1 MINVENFLNE
11 RFPSLPERKL
21 IYSGLCKILKR
32 LFHENEFLLFEKRY
46 PHLQGLDFVEQAL
59 QHFEFSY
66 STFHDEFERI
76 PTHGRVVIIANH
88 PIGSLDGLA
97 LLNMIG
103 KIRKD
108 VKVVANDV
116 LGAIQPLKSLL
127 LSVDNMN
134 GNTAKQNLRDIYAHL
149 NHEGAVIIF
158 PAGSV
163 SRLAI
168 TGIKDTPWNT
178 GFLKIAN
185 RTQSPILP
193 MYVNGRN
200 SGWFYSVSFF
210 AKPLS
215 TLFLVDEM
223 FKQEKKN
230 INIRIGHPIPFR
242 NYHQIGESALD
253 VAKLF
258 RQHVYKLENKQ
269 SEIFGNTIAIAQPEN
284 RIELMNEIRQCE
296 QLGTTSDGKIIYLY
310 QFKPESCIM
319 KEIGRLREFSFRA
332 VGEGSGKKRDID
344 HYDINYE
351 HIVLWDD
358 EELQI
363 VGSYRVAKA
372 AKLIQEHGI
381 QSLYSSRLFDYKEAM
396 NPVFEQGL
404 ELGRSFVQPH
414 YWGKRSLDYLWF
426 GIGAYI
432 QKNPEIRYL
441 FGAVSISNDYTSSAK
456 SSLVHVYQKHFL
468 SKIAYAEARIKFNSM
483 DKSEIPAALMQDKS
497 YKKDFAILKAFLANQ
512 QLAVPTLYKQYFNV
526 CEEGGVSI
534 VDFNIDPEF
543 SHCVDGLI
551 IADMYKL
558 KKSKRE
564 RYMPEKDGV
573 EIKESTPLSYSL
585 GDSLQEAFTSQSSL

>member
-1 MINVENFLNE
+1 MINVESFLNE
-11 RFPSLPERKL
+11 RFPNLPERKL
-21 IYSGLCKILKR
+21 IYSSLCKILKH

-59 QHFEFSY
+59 QHFQFSY
-66 STFHDEFERI
+66 STFHDEIERI
-76 PTHGRVVIIANH
+76 PTQGRVVIIANH

-97 LLNMIG
+97 LLYMIG

-108 VKVVANDV
+108 VKVVANEV

-134 GNTAKQNLRDIYAHL
+134 GNTAKQNLRDIYSHL

-163 SRLAI
+163 SRLAM
-168 TGIKDTPWNT
+168 TGIKDSQWNT

-193 MYVNGRN
+193 VYVNGRN
-200 SGWFYSVSFF
+200 SSWFYSVSLF
-210 AKPLS
+210 ARPLS

-223 FKQEKKN
+223 FKQENKN
-230 INIRIGHPIPFR
+230 ISIRIGHPIPFR
-242 NYHQIGESALD
+242 NYHQIGENATS
-253 VAKLF
+253 VVKLF
-258 RQHVYKLENKQ
+258 KQHVYKLESKQ
-269 SEIFGNTIAIAQPEN
+269 SEIFGNTLAVAQPEN
-284 RIELMNEIRQCE
+284 RIELMNEIRLCE
-296 QLGTTSDGKIIYLY
+296 KLGETSDGKIIYLFK
-310 QFKPESCIM
+310 FKPESCIM
-319 KEIGRLREFSFRA
+319 KEIGRLRELSFRS

-351 HIVLWDD
+351 HIVLWDA
-358 EELQI
+358 EELEI
-363 VGSYRVAKA
+363 VGSYRIAKA
-372 AKLIQEHGI
+372 AKLIKEEGF
-381 QSLYSSRLFDYKEAM
+381 QSLYSSRLFQYNEAM
-396 NPVFEQGL
+396 NPIFEQGL
-404 ELGRSFVQPH
+404 ELGRSFVQPR

-432 QKNPEIRYL
+432 QKNPDVRYL

-456 SSLVHVYQKHFL
+456 SALVHVYQKHFL
-468 SKIAYAEARIKFNSM
+468 SNIPYAEAKIKFNSL
-483 DKSEIPAALMQDKS
+483 DKSEIPTALLENKS
-497 YKKDFAILKAFLANQ
+497 YKKDFEILKSFLANQ
-512 QLAVPTLYKQYFNV
+512 HLAVPTLYKQYFNV
-526 CEEGGVSI
+526 CEDGGVFV

-551 IADMYKL
+551 VADMHKL

-564 RYMPEKDGV
+564 RYMPEHEQGKSEDDL
-573 EIKESTPLSYSL
+573 PLPYSL
-585 GDSLQEAFTSQSSL
+585 GDSLEMACISQTNI

>member
-1 MINVENFLNE
+1 MINVENFLSE

-21 IYSGLCKILKR
+21 IYSSLCKILKH
-32 LFHENEFLLFEKRY
+32 LLHENEFRLFEKRF

-59 QHFEFSY
+59 LHFQFSY
-66 STFHDEFERI
+66 STFHDEVERI
-76 PTHGRVVIIANH
+76 PTQGRVVIIANH

-103 KIRKD
+103 KVRKD

-116 LGAIQPLKSLL
+116 LGAIQPLQSLL

-134 GNTAKQNLRDIYAHL
+134 GNTARQNLRDIYSHL
-149 NHEGAVIIF
+149 NNEGAVIIF

-163 SRLAI
+163 SRLAV
-168 TGIKDTPWNT
+168 TGIKDSQWNT

-193 MYVNGRN
+193 VYVDGRN
-200 SGWFYSVSFF
+200 SAWFYSVSFF

-230 INIRIGHPIPFR
+230 ITIRVGHPIPFR
-242 NYHQIGESALD
+242 NYHQIGESASD

-258 RQHVYKLENKQ
+258 RTHVYKLESKH
-269 SEIFGNTIAIAQPEN
+269 SEIFGNTIAVAQPEN
-284 RIELMNEIRQCE
+284 RLALLNELNECE
-296 QLGTTSDGKIIYLY
+296 KLGDTRDGKTIYLFN
-310 QFKPESCIM
+310 FKPESSIM
-319 KEIGRLREFSFRA
+319 KEIGRLRELSFRA

-344 HYDINYE
+344 HYDIHYQ
-351 HIVLWDD
+351 HIVLWDP
-358 EELQI
+358 EALEI

-372 AKLIQEHGI
+372 RELIVQHGT
-381 QSLYSSRLFDYKEAM
+381 QALYSSRLFNYTEAM
-396 NPVFEQGL
+396 DEIFNQGL
-404 ELGRSFVQPH
+404 ELGRSFVQPR

-456 SSLVHVYQKHFL
+456 SALVHVYQKHFL
-468 SKIAYAEARIKFNSM
+468 SKIRYAEARIKFNSM
-483 DKSEIPAALMQDKS
+483 DKSEVPEVLFHDKS
-497 YKKDFAILKAFLANQ
+497 YKKDFSFLKSFLANQ
-512 QLAVPTLYKQYFNV
+512 HLAIPTLYKQYFNV
-526 CEEGGVSI
+526 CEDDGVCV

-551 IADMYKL
+551 IADMHKL
-558 KKSKRE
+558 KKNKRE
-564 RYMPEKDGV
+564 RYMPESNQQELENTTDLNYCLGQ
-573 EIKESTPLSYSL
+573 SL
-585 GDSLQEAFTSQSSL
+585 NQAFDAQSI